1 MIIRSILGPFQGIS
15 GAMEVPPPFSPSR
28 SPPNPSPAL
37 SVGRS
42 TLCTSVISLA
52 APRAVASLPAA
63 LCAVRLGGSVVR
75 AAAVKVT
82 LTGTAAAGDCG
93 GTGRALEGYWEH
105 WEGLLG
111 LTGSAGGDSRDLTG
125 NTGEGIGALLRA
137 LGRAPGDLL
146 GALGLTGS
154 TGKDLRALLGAL
166 GWLLVPY
173 WEGWALLVALGRVLG
188 PYWEHWEWY

>member
-1 MIIRSILGPFQGIS
+1 MFRTHFGAFCALTVIIRSILGPFQGIS

-75 AAAVKVT
+75 AAVVKVT

-105 WEGLLG
+105 WEG
-111 LTGSAGGDSRDLTG
+111 
-125 NTGEGIGALLRA
+125 N
-137 LGRAPGDLL
+137 
-146 GALGLTGS
+146 
-154 TGKDLRALLGAL
+154 
-166 GWLLVPY
+166 WVY
-173 WEGWALLVALGRVLG
+173 WEGQRGSEELGVTGQSRKELKSNWA
-188 PYWEHWEWY
+188 YWERSQEPLGAPSLAPV

>member
-1 MIIRSILGPFQGIS
+1 MFRTHFGAFCALTVIIRSILGPFQGIS

-75 AAAVKVT
+75 AAVVKVT
-82 LTGTAAAGDCG
+82 LTGTAAAAAAMAEDIR
-93 GTGRALEGYWEH
+93 TKLEHYK
-105 WEGLLG
+105 
-111 LTGSAGGDSRDLTG
+111 TAPFDSRFPNQNQTRNCWQNYLDFHRCEKAMAAKGADATPCQWYYRVYKSICP
-125 NTGEGIGALLRA
+125 TSWVTTWDEYREEGTF
-137 LGRAPGDLL
+137 PG
-146 GALGLTGS
+146 
-154 TGKDLRALLGAL
+154 KI
-166 GWLLVPY
+166 
-173 WEGWALLVALGRVLG
+173 
-188 PYWEHWEWY
+188 